1 MATALG
7 LFSEM
12 HELGILPDG
21 SGWVV
26 LLGDVKMWGVDQVRS
41 SCSELATPGHGQQL
55 HAEAIKAGLAQYAVA
70 VISIFS
76 RYGCLEDS
84 LKVKVQIDVLM
95 CAGHVL

>member
-1 MATALG
+1 MATARRFEFAFNEGDLG

-41 SCSELATPGHGQQL
+41 YVVEMQ
-55 HAEAIKAGLAQYAVA
+55 V
-70 VISIFS
+70 
-76 RYGCLEDS
+76 
-84 LKVKVQIDVLM
+84 
-95 CAGHVL
+95 

>member
-41 SCSELATPGHGQQL
+41 YVVEMQ
-55 HAEAIKAGLAQYAVA
+55 V
-70 VISIFS
+70 
-76 RYGCLEDS
+76 
-84 LKVKVQIDVLM
+84 
-95 CAGHVL
+95 

>member
-26 LLGDVKMWGVDQVRS
+26 LSGDVKMWGVDQVRS
-41 SCSELATPGHGQQL
+41 YVVEMQ
-55 HAEAIKAGLAQYAVA
+55 V
-70 VISIFS
+70 
-76 RYGCLEDS
+76 
-84 LKVKVQIDVLM
+84 
-95 CAGHVL
+95 